1 MVCCELEVFMGVGGG
16 SVSSAKKK
24 EGSGRAMRGR
34 EDAKGIVWAIF
45 GQLLLLWTSICSP
58 FF

>member
-1 MVCCELEVFMGVGGG
+1 MGVGGG

-45 GQLLLLWTSICSP
+45 G
-58 FF
+58 